1 MASLDAE
8 VRNTQLSGRA
18 SNVERQSGDR
28 GMIAEAGVPCSVLL
42 LLWKAAGGE
51 GLFQL
56 DKRVYGRKR
65 QKRTHD

>member
-1 MASLDAE
+1 M
-8 VRNTQLSGRA
+8 
-18 SNVERQSGDR
+18 ERQSGDR